1 VERMIDGDAG
11 LRALGGVND
20 MRELR
25 KRAAEGNARA
35 GLAIRVFC
43 RSVVKA
49 IAGFI
54 ALDGADAIVF
64 TGGIGEHDAATRG
77 EIASN
82 LRGLGVELDAAAN
95 QMEHKAAGQSAG
107 QTVRNIS
114 DEDSAVAVYV
124 APAEEDRMIARHVAR
139 ICRAAPR
146 SEGKAS

>member
-1 VERMIDGDAG
+1 
-11 LRALGGVND
+11 

-25 KRAAEGNARA
+25 KRAAGGDARA

-64 TGGIGEHDAATRG
+64 TGGIGERDAASRG
-77 EIASN
+77 EIAGG
-82 LRGLGVELDAAAN
+82 LCGLGVELDPAAN
-95 QMEHKAAGQSAG
+95 QLEHKAVNQSAG
-107 QTVRNIS
+107 QGVRKIS

-139 ICRAAPR
+139 MCRASPR
-146 SEGKAS
+146 SER